1 MRHGLKFYRSCLED
15 AWRTSWNVANAWP
28 PVLVLLAL
36 YAAGWLSGHDAELA
50 TPSALL
56 AFLAVAALSVFL
68 VRFAAAPPR
77 LFARL
82 EATVPRPKAARQ
94 PTAAVASAPAA
105 PLQLRLRGSI
115 DEADAVD
122 VTGARL
128 PPARAF
134 LARATNRS
142 DAPLRH
148 CQLFFGTPTNIQV
161 VSAPFDLAPGEHL
174 DLPVLRVSGGAADPH
189 ALVYFLD
196 RETWAIAEGQAAWLP
211 EPGRF
216 KVTALSPDT
225 ERVAIEVDLSA
236 ATAEWTLAE
245 APARKGRKAAQAPAS
260 TALPD
265 WTKAG
270 ADVEGFAPA
279 ND

>member
-1 MRHGLKFYRSCLED
+1 MRNGLKFYRSCIED
-15 AWRTSWNVANAWP
+15 AWQTSWNLANAWP

-36 YAAGWLSGHDAELA
+36 YVAGWLSGHEAELA

-56 AFLAVAALSVFL
+56 SLLVAAALAVFL

-82 EATVPRPKAARQ
+82 EAAAPKPAPHAAPKAAARRSV
-94 PTAAVASAPAA
+94 AVPVSSPG
-105 PLQLRLRGSI
+105 PLKLQLRGSI

-122 VTGARL
+122 VTGDRL

-134 LARATNRS
+134 LARATNQS

-148 CQLFFGTPTNIQV
+148 CQLFFGTPKNIQV
-161 VSAPFDLAPGEHL
+161 VSAPFDLAPGAHL

-196 RETWAIAEGQAAWLP
+196 RETW
-211 EPGRF
+211 
-216 KVTALSPDT
+216 
-225 ERVAIEVDLSA
+225 
-236 ATAEWTLAE
+236 
-245 APARKGRKAAQAPAS
+245 
-260 TALPD
+260 
-265 WTKAG
+265 
-270 ADVEGFAPA
+270 
-279 ND
+279 

>member
-1 MRHGLKFYRSCLED
+1 MRNGLKFYRSCIED

-36 YAAGWLSGHDAELA
+36 YAVGWLSGHDAELA
-50 TPSALL
+50 NPSALL
-56 AFLAVAALSVFL
+56 LLLAAAALAIFL
-68 VRFAAAPPR
+68 VRFTAAPPR
-77 LFARL
+77 IFARL
-82 EATVPRPKAARQ
+82 EAAVPRPKAARL
-94 PTAAVASAPAA
+94 PAPPVSSPA
-105 PLQLRLRGSI
+105 PLQLRLRGSL
-115 DEADAVD
+115 DEANAVD
-122 VTGARL
+122 VTGDRL

-134 LARATNRS
+134 LARATNQS
-142 DAPLRH
+142 DATLRR

-161 VSAPFDLAPGEHL
+161 VSAPFDLAPGAHL

-196 RETWAIAEGQAAWLP
+196 RETWVVAGGQAAWLP

-216 KVTALSPDT
+216 KVTALSADT
-225 ERVAIEVDLSA
+225 ERVALEVELSA

-245 APARKGRKAAQAPAS
+245 APARKGREAAQAPAG
-260 TALPD
+260 AARPG
-265 WTKAG
+265 WIKAG

>member
-1 MRHGLKFYRSCLED
+1 MRNGLKFYRSCLED
-15 AWRTSWNVANAWP
+15 AWQTSWTLANAWP

-36 YAAGWLSGHDAELA
+36 YAAGWLSGHEAELA

-56 AFLAVAALSVFL
+56 SLLAAAALAVFL

-77 LFARL
+77 LFARI
-82 EATVPRPKAARQ
+82 EASVPKPKAARR
-94 PTAAVASAPAA
+94 VAA
-105 PLQLRLRGSI
+105 PSVPVSSPAPLKLQLRGSI
-115 DEADAVD
+115 DEADAID
-122 VTGARL
+122 VTGDRL

-134 LARATNRS
+134 MARATNQS

-148 CQLFFGTPTNIQV
+148 CQLFFGTPRNIQV
-161 VSAPFDLAPGEHL
+161 VSAPFDLAPGAHL

-196 RETWAIAEGQAAWLP
+196 RETWGIAGGQAAWLP

-225 ERVAIEVDLSA
+225 ERVALEVELSA
-236 ATAEWTLAE
+236 ETAEWTLAE
-245 APARKGRKAAQAPAS
+245 APARKGRAAAPAP
-260 TALPD
+260 AAKPG
-265 WTKAG
+265 WIKAG
-270 ADVEGFAPA
+270 DVEGFAPA

>member
-1 MRHGLKFYRSCLED
+1 MRNGLKFYRSCIED

-36 YAAGWLSGHDAELA
+36 YAVGWLSGHDAELA

-56 AFLAVAALSVFL
+56 LLLAAAALAIFL
-68 VRFAAAPPR
+68 VRFTAAPPR
-77 LFARL
+77 IFARL
-82 EATVPRPKAARQ
+82 EVAVPRPKAARL
-94 PTAAVASAPAA
+94 SAPPASPPA
-105 PLQLRLRGSI
+105 PLQLRLRGSL
-115 DEADAVD
+115 DEANAVD
-122 VTGARL
+122 VTGDRL
-128 PPARAF
+128 PAARAF
-134 LARATNRS
+134 LARATNQS
-142 DAPLRH
+142 DATLRR

-161 VSAPFDLAPGEHL
+161 VSAPFDLAPGAHL

-196 RETWAIAEGQAAWLP
+196 RETWAVAGGQAAWLP

-216 KVTALSPDT
+216 KVTALSADT
-225 ERVAIEVDLSA
+225 ERVALEVELSA

-245 APARKGRKAAQAPAS
+245 APVRKGREATQALAGAARPG
-260 TALPD
+260 
-265 WTKAG
+265 WIKAG